1 MGALVCRCLQ
11 LPVTHLV
18 DQMASEVYRVTY
30 RPARLLLN
38 KAAVTKRYRH
48 SPPRGGV
55 RVVCK
60 CSAAEHLSKAAQ
72 VLIEL
77 VSLLILCSGNINGFL
92 EVYPGATRSAI
103 RSREYVLCE

>member
-11 LPVTHLV
+11 LPVTRLI
-18 DQMASEVYRVTY
+18 DQMASDVYRVTH
-30 RPARLLLN
+30 RPTGLLLN

-48 SPPRGGV
+48 RPPSVGV

-60 CSAAEHLSKAAQ
+60 RSAAKNPSKAAQ
-72 VLIEL
+72 ILIEL
-77 VSLLILCSGNINGFL
+77 VSLLILCSGGIHSFP
-92 EVYPGATRSAI
+92 EVYRCAARCAV